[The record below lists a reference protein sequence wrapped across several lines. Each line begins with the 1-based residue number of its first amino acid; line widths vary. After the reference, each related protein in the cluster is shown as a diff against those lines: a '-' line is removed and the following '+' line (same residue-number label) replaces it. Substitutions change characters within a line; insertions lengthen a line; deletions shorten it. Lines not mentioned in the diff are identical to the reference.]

1 MKQTIIMLL
10 AAVLLGSANV
20 FSQSHIDGYKGDVNG
35 DGTVDVADVASV
47 IQIMANGGW
56 INTKPTYPVKADFTG
71 LKIESGSSTQYIE
84 HGRTATWEVSL
95 APGYVDWFSTI
106 TNCRVIGNG
115 DIRRII
121 SNPVDTAGFDVTA
134 TASTEKIVYYWCA
147 VFVPRTSSNEQ
158 PISNGTNLEIVDNMH
173 DYGEYGYIWDS
184 NQLHPISNDE
194 LRQNN
199 ELRQVIVTDIDYD
212 TNGEMEVYWHVYLQD
227 IPGKVW
233 KAFATD
239 MATPES
245 VQTLYPDKVTI
256 NGKEF
261 VHFRR
266 GNGSNGQAN
275 LCYKAVDN

>member
-10 AAVLLGSANV
+10 AAMLLGSANV

-106 TNCRVIGNG
+106 TNARVIGNG

-134 TASTEKIVYYWCA
+134 TASTEKIEYYWCA
-147 VFVPRTSSNEQ
+147 AFQPETSSNDQ
-158 PISNGTNLEIVDNMH
+158 PIPDGTNDLPIVPTKKT
-173 DYGEYGYIWDS
+173 YGTRQYWDA
-184 NQLHPISNDE
+184 NELHPISNNE
-194 LRQNN
+194 LNN
-199 ELRQVIVTDIDYD
+199 EPVTDRQISSEPID
-212 TNGEMEVYWHVYLQD
+212 GYWHVYLQV
-227 IPGKVW
+227 IPNKTW
-233 KAFATD
+233 HAYATN
-239 MATPES
+239 MSSLEMG
-245 VQTLYPDKVTI
+245 QTQYSNVII

-261 VHFRR
+261 IHLSRSR
-266 GNGSNGQAN
+266 SNNYRAT
-275 LCYKAVDN
+275 LCYKAIDN